1 MPSNEGEDTDDLPVA
16 DLDDGERPAVHERA
30 CIVPSESGEA
40 DDVFT
45 VEKRFAE
52 FVSDPFGF
60 RVDELFEIDRSLQ
73 ICMPGA
79 KTGKESFASDFS
91 FSFFAKNASYI
102 FKGGEALMTHG
113 MIKIIG
119 LAGMALGTIATV
131 VSGYAQNKQM
141 EQTIEEKVK
150 EALEKKENE
159 VES

>member
-1 MPSNEGEDTDDLPVA
+1 
-16 DLDDGERPAVHERA
+16 
-30 CIVPSESGEA
+30 
-40 DDVFT
+40 
-45 VEKRFAE
+45 
-52 FVSDPFGF
+52 
-60 RVDELFEIDRSLQ
+60 
-73 ICMPGA
+73 
-79 KTGKESFASDFS
+79 
-91 FSFFAKNASYI
+91 
-102 FKGGEALMTHG
+102 MTHG